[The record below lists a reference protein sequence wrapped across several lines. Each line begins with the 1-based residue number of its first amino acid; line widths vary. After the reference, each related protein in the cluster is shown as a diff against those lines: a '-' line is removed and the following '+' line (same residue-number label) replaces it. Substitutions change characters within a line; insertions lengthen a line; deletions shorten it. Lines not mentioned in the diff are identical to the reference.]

1 VTNVVLSP
9 EEFAY
14 LLAVVHAPLL
24 VGVSDARLFPQ
35 SGKARKSVYEKG
47 RKLLEANGWLKALE
61 DAPGEYEFDAGLME
75 IVASV
80 ADPDFVIGVLRR
92 GADGKYVGILDYL
105 AANLIV
111 EITLDV
117 HGGYRLGTVP
127 ERAELFRRIGL
138 ILRLTTPDVW
148 GQFDLDEPVFKEVL
162 SFSQNGE
169 GERATAL
176 LTAARQVSPA
186 AAESFLK
193 ALSDPTGGMVVSL
206 RPGRAGGAETGRKAT
221 VYGGFGSAWIVQKRA
236 RASVELEITSCD
248 ARRLEMLVTSWLG
261 ELANSAATVI
271 RRPAPASE

>member
-1 VTNVVLSP
+1 MTTVVLSP

-14 LLAVVHAPLL
+14 LLAAVHAPFL
-24 VGVSDARLFPQ
+24 VGVSDARLFPR
-35 SGKARKSVYEKG
+35 SGKERKSVYEKG
-47 RKLLEANGWLKALE
+47 RLLLETHGWLKALA

-75 IVASV
+75 MVASV

-92 GADGKYVGILDYL
+92 GPDGKYVGILDYL
-105 AANLIV
+105 AGNLIV

-127 ERAELFRRIGL
+127 ERSELFRRIGL

-148 GQFDLDEPVFKEVL
+148 GQFDLDEPTLKEVM

-169 GERATAL
+169 VERAKDL
-176 LTAARQVSPA
+176 LTSREVNPA
-186 AAESFLK
+186 AAESFLT

-206 RPGRAGGAETGRKAT
+206 RPGRAGGSETGRKAT
-221 VYGGFGSAWIVQKRA
+221 VYGGFGTAWIVQKRA
-236 RASVELEITSCD
+236 RDAVELEITSCD

-261 ELANSAATVI
+261 ELANSSATVI
-271 RRPAPASE
+271 RRPSPGSQ